1 MAIPNQVDRFVSAV
15 HRRMLFLRAVER
27 LGLCLLG
34 ACVVLFVLMP
44 ILIWRSQSTAQLTLV
59 TLAAALLAGIA
70 WALTSRPGKLAAAME
85 ADRQLKLHD
94 LLGTAL
100 LLQRSSSPDAI
111 EQLVISQAQASCS
124 QFSPATVVLH
134 RLGARG
140 WGGIGLAALLV
151 GGLYL
156 MGPDTSRA
164 EARASTSPKS
174 WQETELENDKANTTH
189 LLFTPDMRRQRE
201 GNGSDEDPPKPD
213 SSNPDQSNADAT
225 AANTSQAAHNDA
237 GATQEGT
244 GGGAAQ
250 SASKTNPA
258 KTTDTASGVSHTNSQ
273 GTDTAG
279 GGGTSTENG
288 NTTGKSGNTAAAVKS
303 HKPAPIWQ
311 SRSWPADQE
320 SARSAIRSG
329 QIPDAYREL
338 VRDYFERE

>member
-1 MAIPNQVDRFVSAV
+1 MANQTQLDGFVTAV
-15 HRRMLFLRAVER
+15 HRRMLLLRAVER

-34 ACVVLFVLMP
+34 GCVLLFVLMP
-44 ILIWRSQSTAQLTLV
+44 ILIWRSQATAQLTLV
-59 TLAAALLAGIA
+59 TLGTALVAGIA
-70 WALTSRPGKLAAAME
+70 WALTSRPSRLAAAME

-100 LLQRSSSPDAI
+100 LLQQGGSLDEI
-111 EQLVISQAQASCS
+111 ERTVISQAEASCS

-140 WGGIGLAALLV
+140 WGGIGLAATLV

-156 MGPDTSRA
+156 LGPDTSRA

-174 WQETELENDKANTTH
+174 WQETELENEKANATH
-189 LLFTPDMRRQRE
+189 LLETPDMRRQRE
-201 GNGSDEDPPKPD
+201 GGGTDEDPPKPD
-213 SSNPDQSNADAT
+213 GSNADESTAGNTAT
-225 AANTSQAAHNDA
+225 NTNQAAHNDV
-237 GATQEGT
+237 GASQEGT
-244 GGGAAQ
+244 GAGAAQ

-258 KTTDTASGVSHTNSQ
+258 KTTDTASGNSRMNPQ

-279 GGGTSTENG
+279 GGGASTENG

-311 SRSWPADQE
+311 SQSWPADQE